1 MKQTVSSF
9 EVDHDRL
16 LKGVYTSRIDTIG
29 NETLTTFDL
38 RMKLPNREEVLSNGG
53 IHTIEHI
60 MAVYLRTL
68 AGDFSEKVLYVG
80 PMGCRTGMYLIL
92 KGLVEPKDIISILVE
107 LFSYIE
113 NFEGEV
119 PATTSI
125 ECGNYRDH
133 NLADAKKE
141 ASLYLDVLKNIK
153 EENMVYPK

>member
-1 MKQTVSSF
+1 MKVSSF
-9 EVDHDRL
+9 EVNHDKL
-16 LKGVYTSRIDTIG
+16 LPGVYVSRIDTVG
-29 NETLTTFDL
+29 AEKLTTFDL
-38 RMKLPNREEVLSNGG
+38 RMKKPNMETVLDNGA

-68 AGDFSEKVLYVG
+68 SGDFSETVLYVG

-92 KGLVEPKDIISILVE
+92 KGEPKPSDIVPTLKE
-107 LFSYIE
+107 LFSYIV

-133 NLADAKKE
+133 DLEGAKKE
-141 ASLYLDVLKNIK
+141 AKLYLEILENIT
-153 EENMVYPK
+153 EETMNYPN

>member
-1 MKQTVSSF
+1 MKTVSSF

-16 LKGVYTSRIDTIG
+16 LKGVYVSRIDEVGT
-29 NETLTTFDL
+29 EKVTTFDL
-38 RMKLPNREEVLSNGG
+38 RMKLPNVEEVLSNGG

-68 AGDFSEKVLYVG
+68 AGDFSKDVLYVG

-92 KGLVEPKDIISILVE
+92 KGLKNPKEIVPVLTN
-107 LFSYIE
+107 LFEYIV
-113 NFEGEV
+113 NFDGPV

-133 NLADAKKE
+133 NLEDAKKE
-141 ASLYLDVLKNIK
+141 AKLYLEVLKNIK